1 MPLEKLTRERI
12 VQALNGLGEYA
23 EREQVELELCIYGG
37 NAMILAYGSR
47 ETTKDVD
54 AIVQPSEIGQRL
66 AKEVAQ
72 DLGLDESWLN
82 DDVRKFVS
90 WEGTFAPLQIE
101 ELEAAAKR
109 HLKITR
115 ASAIYLLAMKCLAS
129 RLPLPGY
136 RADVDDIQFL
146 FKKMEI
152 RTMDQIE
159 ENMDRDLRCFPGGH
173 HRLLIP
179 C

>member
-101 ELEAAAKR
+101 ELE
-109 HLKITR
+109 
-115 ASAIYLLAMKCLAS
+115 
-129 RLPLPGY
+129 
-136 RADVDDIQFL
+136 
-146 FKKMEI
+146 
-152 RTMDQIE
+152 
-159 ENMDRDLRCFPGGH
+159 
-173 HRLLIP
+173 
-179 C
+179 